1 MNVGNTKLATKKID
15 VAKIEM
21 VMKNNGITKYDID
34 KAMAHTKSYLSH
46 CMKRGTMQ
54 PSDVLLFKALYGV
67 DIELK
72 EPVKVKESTS
82 DKADADSMDINAIQ
96 TINDSIAHLEK
107 VVNDA
112 DLDLLERVEKLEKIT
127 SNIDLSLRNIGN
139 LLTQI
144 NEKCLE
150 KKKPYVR

>member
-1 MNVGNTKLATKKID
+1 MNVGNAKLATKKID

-21 VMKNNGITKYDID
+21 VMRNNNLTKFDID
-34 KAMAHTKSYLSH
+34 KAMGHAKSYLGH

-54 PSDVLLFKALYGV
+54 PCDVLLFKALYGV
-67 DIELK
+67 DIEYK
-72 EPVKVKESTS
+72 EPVKVKESAPSENNTDS
-82 DKADADSMDINAIQ
+82 DNNMN
-96 TINDSIAHLEK
+96 SIVECISHLEK